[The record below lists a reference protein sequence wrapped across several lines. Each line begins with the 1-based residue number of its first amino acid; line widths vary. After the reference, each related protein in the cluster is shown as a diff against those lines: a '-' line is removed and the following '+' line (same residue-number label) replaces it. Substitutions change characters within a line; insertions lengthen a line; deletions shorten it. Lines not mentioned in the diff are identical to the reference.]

1 MIKLRCS
8 SCQQNNSYTTVSSI
22 FGAMSYAVCP
32 ECLRVGKE
40 PYRNMVNYI
49 SCAGRW
55 PEDINEVYQTE
66 VRRQLQLHEVSE
78 EVFKLEV
85 KRAIAEEQAF
95 IKEGCNTNRNG
106 EVMPNEVENLFS

>member
-8 SCQQNNSYTTVSSI
+8 SCRQNDSYTVVSSV
-22 FGAMSYAVCP
+22 FGAISYAVCP

-40 PYRNMVNYI
+40 PYGNMVNYI

-55 PEDINEVYQTE
+55 PEDINKVYQTE

-78 EVFKLEV
+78 EVFKFEV
-85 KRAIAEEQAF
+85 EKAIAEEQVF
-95 IKEGCNTNRNG
+95 IKECCNTNKNE